1 MMQDKNTPPP
11 ELVMTQTPLKNVTF
25 EEYLTYDDGTD
36 NRYELVDG
44 EVVMVPLP
52 TAEHS
57 DVIDLLCDAFRE
69 QIRLQAQPWKVKR
82 DAGVYIG
89 KNPDTGKERSRTP
102 DVCVITA
109 VQWAEL
115 REDRSSAAVLRTP
128 SLLVV
133 EVVNP
138 GSKKIDYESKQSE
151 YESITILEYWI
162 VDLRKSQVSV
172 LLLTDGRYQQTVFTG
187 NQRIISRT
195 FPELTLTAS
204 QVLSA

>member
-1 MMQDKNTPPP
+1 MMQDKNTPPSD
-11 ELVMTQTPLKNVTF
+11 LVMTQTPLKNLTF

-44 EVVMVPLP
+44 ELVRVPLP

-69 QIRLQAQPWKVKR
+69 QIHLQNQPWKVKR

-102 DVCVITA
+102 DVCVMTA
-109 VQWAEL
+109 AQWAEL
-115 REDRSSAAVLRTP
+115 KEDKRAAAVLRTP
-128 SLLVV
+128 PLLVV
-133 EVVNP
+133 EVVSP
-138 GSKKIDYESKQSE
+138 GSKKIDYESKPSE
-151 YESITILEYWI
+151 YESIKIPESWI

-172 LLLTDGRYQQTVFTG
+172 LLLTDGRYEPTVFTG